1 MGRESGDPPL
11 AREHLLVEL
20 HGGHPGVSR
29 MKSLARSLMWWPGM
43 DNAIEDMVRHCSDCQ
58 RVQASPPSAPLHP
71 WKWPTR
77 PWARLHVDFAGPMDG
92 RMYLIVVDA
101 HSKWLEVLPMTTA
114 TALTTIQHL
123 RTLFARFGIPESL
136 VSDNGPQFTAAE
148 FQLFCK
154 QNGIRHIQ
162 VVPYHP
168 ASNGLAERAVQT
180 FKKGIQKFK
189 SGTIGDRIARFLM
202 QYRVTPHTT
211 TGSSPAELL
220 FGRRLRT
227 RLDAIRPN
235 LERQV
240 ETKLLGQKENY
251 DKRARE
257 RTFAETDRVYM
268 RNFGRGE
275 TWLAGNIVQTLGPVS
290 FQVRLTD
297 GRLVRHHQNQI
308 RKRTDTAIPDT
319 SVEGD
324 DDVFISPETIPV
336 PVPPR
341 TVPNSVSGT
350 DQSLTDSQILLDNTP
365 HELEIHPLVTRTV
378 FSKCCFFLWFCFFL

>member
-1 MGRESGDPPL
+1 
-11 AREHLLVEL
+11 
-20 HGGHPGVSR
+20 
-29 MKSLARSLMWWPGM
+29 M
-43 DNAIEDMVRHCSDCQ
+43 DHEIEDMVRHCTECQ
-58 RVQASPPSAPLHP
+58 RAQASPAAAPLHP

-123 RTLFARFGIPESL
+123 RTLFARFGVPESL
-136 VSDNGPQFTAAE
+136 VSDNGPQFTAEE

-162 VVPYHP
+162 VAPYHP

-180 FKKGIQKFK
+180 FKRGIQKFK
-189 SGTIGDRIARFLM
+189 SGTVGDRIARFLM
-202 QYRVTPHTT
+202 QYRVTPHMT

-220 FGRRLRT
+220 LGRRLRT
-227 RLDAIRPN
+227 RLDAIRLN

-240 ETKLLGQKENY
+240 EAKLLGQKENY

-257 RTFAETDRVYM
+257 RTFTETDRVYV

-275 TWLAGNIVQTLGPVS
+275 TWLPGDIVQTLGPVS

-297 GRLVRHHQNQI
+297 GRLVRRHQNQI
-308 RKRTDTAIPDT
+308 RKRTDIAVPDM
-319 SVEGD
+319 SKE
-324 DDVFISPETIPV
+324 DDVLIYPEAV
-336 PVPPR
+336 PVPASPMS
-341 TVPNSVSGT
+341 VPSCDSGT
-350 DQSLTDSQILLDNTP
+350 AQSSLTET
-365 HELEIHPLVTRTV
+365 TRRYPSRTRNPPTRY
-378 FSKCCFFLWFCFFL
+378 SDCYQ